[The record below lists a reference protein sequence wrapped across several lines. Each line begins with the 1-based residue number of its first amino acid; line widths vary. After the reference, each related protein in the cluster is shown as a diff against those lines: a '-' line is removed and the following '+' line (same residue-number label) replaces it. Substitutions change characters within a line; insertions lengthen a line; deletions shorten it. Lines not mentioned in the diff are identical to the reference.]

1 MGRAVAMFVGVL
13 LLIDNVAGQPRMDR
27 EEGPQ
32 FIFFEPVNLASTDP
46 GRSRVDIPYR
56 INQGFFIPVRN
67 TDPSISSAFKRRGEI
82 SIELLDST
90 GTSAARDISRF
101 EAGVESSE
109 ETLERSSWYQNIV
122 SFDVP
127 PGTYKLIIELDDLE
141 SERKFLSNKTAV
153 VARAFGSSFEVSTP
167 VFVEW
172 PPTEDVAKPIIL
184 QNWGRDLQ
192 FGKRAALL
200 FVLNSEEQDDQPVR
214 IEYTISVKARPDDLP
229 VQIVSDTLENVTRV
243 SHANLSPFRSDEMV
257 GYDRATSE
265 RGRCVSIIM
274 SIGAEQ
280 LPLRAF
286 VFTATIIR
294 GGKKATLTKLFR
306 TVWPE
311 MPLSLRDVDYALES
325 LRYIVTE
332 QQRDSLSRGSADE
345 RRDHLEQFWQARDK
359 TPETTYNEVQ
369 AEYYRR
375 VDHARR
381 AFGTLREPDGSLTD
395 RGRISI
401 LFGQPG
407 AINRTLDPSSGFQE
421 EWVYENLNKRFIFAD
436 KTKSGNYILVSSQT
450 L

>member
-13 LLIDNVAGQPRMDR
+13 LLINNVTGQPQMVR

-32 FIFFEPVNLASTDP
+32 FIFVELVNLVSTDP
-46 GRSRVDIPYR
+46 AASRVDIPYR
-56 INQGFFIPVRN
+56 INEGFFIPVRN
-67 TDPSISSAFKRRGEI
+67 TDPSFPSAFKRRGEI
-82 SIELLDST
+82 LIELLDST

-101 EAGVESSE
+101 EAGEESSE
-109 ETLERSSWYQNIV
+109 ETPERSRWYQNIV
-122 SFDVP
+122 SFNVP

-141 SERKFLSNKTAV
+141 SERKFLSDKTVV
-153 VARAFGSSFEVSTP
+153 VARAFGSSFEASTP
-167 VFVEW
+167 VFIEW
-172 PPTEDVAKPIIL
+172 PTKGAAADRIVL
-184 QNWGRDLQ
+184 QNWGPDLQ
-192 FGKRAALL
+192 FGKRAAL
-200 FVLNSEEQDDQPVR
+200 FFGLNSEEQDGQPVR
-214 IEYTISVKARPDDLP
+214 VEYTISVKARPDDLP
-229 VQIVSDTLENVTRV
+229 VLIVSDTLENITRIP
-243 SHANLSPFRSDEMV
+243 HASLSPFRSDEMV
-257 GYDRATSE
+257 GYDMATSE
-265 RGRCVSIIM
+265 RERCEGIIM
-274 SIGAEQ
+274 PIGAER
-280 LPLRAF
+280 LPLRTF
-286 VFTATIIR
+286 VFTATIIQ
-294 GGKKATLTKLFR
+294 GNKKTTLTKLFR

-332 QQRDSLSRGSADE
+332 QQRDSLGRGSADE
-345 RRDHLEQFWQARDK
+345 RRDHLEQFWQTKDK
-359 TPETTYNEVQ
+359 TPETAYNEVQ

-395 RGRISI
+395 RGRIFI

-436 KTKSGNYILVSSQT
+436 KAKSGNYILVSSQT